1 MKNEVG
7 LGAFFVTKKVKISF
21 LIVVWS
27 IVAIQMFVNYREK
40 MKHDNQAVTAF
51 SVIDDAVFSERISG
65 YGYFGTMDI
74 TDGIKKEM
82 LENLA
87 YKLGITEGY
96 HFTTENNDDYM
107 KLELKKKG
115 SSGDTALQLISMVKP
130 DGEPEQ
136 YIVMDIRKKTD
147 IQNAQVMFQ
156 KVKRVYEEIGVEAQT
171 SLEIEAEQKGEIINE
186 NDIGIVEN
194 ILKSADAKKVDAINE
209 DGIYTIYGYTKREN
223 SYMTLNGN
231 KVNLQIVM
239 SYDETQNKT
248 YLKIG
253 IPIVN
258 TSY

>member
-27 IVAIQMFVNYREK
+27 IVAIQMFVNYQEK

-51 SVIDDAVFSERISG
+51 SVIEDVAFSERISG

-74 TDGIKKEM
+74 TDEIKKEM

-96 HFTTENNDDYM
+96 AFGLENNDDYM
-107 KLELKKKG
+107 KLELKG
-115 SSGDTALQLISMVKP
+115 NGVSGDAALQLISIIKP
-130 DGEPEQ
+130 GSEPEQ
-136 YIVMDIRKKTD
+136 YIIMDIRTKTD
-147 IQNAQVMFQ
+147 LQNAQALFQ

-194 ILKSADAKKVDAINE
+194 ILKSTDAKKVDVIREN
-209 DGIYTIYGYTKREN
+209 GIYTIYGYTRKEE
-223 SYMTLNGN
+223 SFVKLNN
-231 KVNLQIVM
+231 KKVNLQIVM
-239 SYDETQNKT
+239 TYDETQDKT

-253 IPIVN
+253 VPIVN